1 MLIWQLVLIQVTTF
15 VLIIMFLR
23 WLLSSHITRALRR
36 LQQLNQENLAK
47 GKSLKEEL
55 ERAKREAEREIKEGR
70 SQAEA
75 IKEEAKEEAEKVRE
89 DMLGQAK
96 KEAKRLIN
104 EAVRDC
110 QRKSAEL
117 SLKMQEKAVY
127 LANDM
132 IRYIFTEKGRE
143 DLHIQL
149 IDELLVEIK
158 ALGKEKVKAKG
169 NKAEV
174 VCAYPLRDAQKK
186 SLKEILSSKLNRDI
200 VFTEKIDQEIVA
212 GLVVRL
218 GGFVIDGSIKN
229 KFRKIL
235 PLMREKAGEL

>member
-1 MLIWQLVLIQVTTF
+1 MLIWQLVLIQATTF
-15 VLIIMFLR
+15 VLIIVFLR
-23 WLLSSHITRALRR
+23 WLLSSHIARALKR
-36 LQQLNQENLAK
+36 LQQLNQQNLAK

-89 DMLGQAK
+89 DMLGQARQ
-96 KEAKRLIN
+96 EAKRLIN

-158 ALGKEKVKAKG
+158 ALEKEKVKAKG

-200 VFTEKIDQEIVA
+200 AFTEKIDQEIVA

-235 PLMREKAGEL
+235 PLMREKAGNI